1 MADYERVPGGKRLP
15 TSLNSEEEW
24 KVNVII
30 FSHFD
35 SLERETWFY
44 FFSHFLVPYR
54 LLCIFIFVFRYKLAV
69 ADYERV
75 PGCRRRAEDKHY
87 CFFCIVISYVCTL
100 RLLPLFLCTIKKFLF
115 MLLDDVLIVWASWAK
130 PRGARV
136 WRQFDSFWRF
146 FGLILWNWGDI

>member
-15 TSLNSEEEW
+15 TSLNSEEER

-35 SLERETWFY
+35 FLERETWFY

-75 PGCRRRAEDKHY
+75 PGCGLLPTSLNSEGGPRINILFFRIFDFLHVYCTIY
-87 CFFCIVISYVCTL
+87 CFYFVYDHNFGSCYWITYLCCGL
-100 RLLPLFLCTIKKFLF
+100 RRQGPGGSSLTTI
-115 MLLDDVLIVWASWAK
+115 
-130 PRGARV
+130 
-136 WRQFDSFWRF
+136 
-146 FGLILWNWGDI
+146 